1 MSEIPCLT
9 YMALYILSFHILQ
22 SNSRTSTLWKLNAED
37 GKIIEAS
44 HFPKLVTLSS
54 SAQQEEIEDD
64 PIFNIITSTVIH
76 YGKTWTKRSADSSDN
91 LYCTNCENLNS
102 TSRELSG
109 SQNVTSP
116 PNVTLSTKSSKKPS
130 SSPDKKQSAD
140 KKSSPIP
147 PSSDNEQLD
156 CGKTVNFTYYDSLV
170 GIANRMSHPNVPEPT
185 VALIFKK
192 RGAEFDVEALERR
205 LMKAKREKPK
215 SVQLYNQ
222 IGNFFRIKGDTYRSI
237 ECFRRALAVSPHNAE
252 VLLNLA
258 RVLFNLQYLDDA
270 IYLTRRSLEVQPPDK
285 SAWMQYYT
293 LGEIF
298 KAYGHYQEA
307 ALHLRHCLELRPEFE
322 PALAL
327 LRDMDTLPD
336 NTIHIYTLLIII
348 CLVLG
353 VLLVIVSSVDA
364 NLETDFDQKSG
375 NSASSSATSHRHHFN
390 RAMAMRSLKMG
401 GGSLR
406 SSGAKRGAGG
416 NGGG

>member
-22 SNSRTSTLWKLNAED
+22 SNSRTSTLWKLNAEE

-44 HFPKLVTLSS
+44 HFPKLVTLS
-54 SAQQEEIEDD
+54 AQPEEVEED

-91 LYCTNCENLNS
+91 LYCTDCENLNA
-102 TSRELSG
+102 TSRELQS
-109 SQNVTSP
+109 TSK
-116 PNVTLSTKSSKKPS
+116 NMTAKAHNTTTTK
-130 SSPDKKQSAD
+130 AD
-140 KKSSPIP
+140 KKSAKSSQPSPP
-147 PSSDNEQLD
+147 DNEQLD

-327 LRDMDTLPD
+327 LRDMETLPD

-364 NLETDFDQKSG
+364 NLETDFAHDQKSG
-375 NSASSSATSHRHHFN
+375 NGTSTATSSHRHHFN

-406 SSGAKRGAGG
+406 SSGNGAKRGTSCG
-416 NGGG
+416 